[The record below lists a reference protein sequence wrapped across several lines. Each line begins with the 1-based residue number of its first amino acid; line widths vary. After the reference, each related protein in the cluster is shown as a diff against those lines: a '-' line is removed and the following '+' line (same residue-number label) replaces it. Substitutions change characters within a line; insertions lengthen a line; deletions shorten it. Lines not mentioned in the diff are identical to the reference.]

1 MRLEACL
8 GRISNERYTKC
19 DVFPAN
25 GTQKLVSAHCLPTYL
40 RMIVLLRPS
49 WPLLGVHNHSYSTY
63 DRDLEAVGELI
74 ITCVL
79 RMIVLFCPLGHSWGA
94 HEHVY
99 FTYDRALAAL
109 LANPAVSVIRMIVLL
124 RLSWPLQGA
133 HNHSYSTYDRD
144 LGASGSSESL
154 VLYV

>member
-1 MRLEACL
+1 MC
-8 GRISNERYTKC
+8 
-19 DVFPAN
+19 
-25 GTQKLVSAHCLPTYL
+25 
-40 RMIVLLRPS
+40 
-49 WPLLGVHNHSYSTY
+49 STY
-63 DRDLEAVGELI
+63 DRA
-74 ITCVL
+74 L
-79 RMIVLFCPLGHSWGA
+79 RPPWPLLGA

-144 LGASGSSESL
+144 LGAFGELRITCIIRMIVLFAPLGHSCGLMSTCTLRMIGLLRHDWPLLRAQNRSYFFNERALAALLTTPGGS
-154 VLYV
+154 